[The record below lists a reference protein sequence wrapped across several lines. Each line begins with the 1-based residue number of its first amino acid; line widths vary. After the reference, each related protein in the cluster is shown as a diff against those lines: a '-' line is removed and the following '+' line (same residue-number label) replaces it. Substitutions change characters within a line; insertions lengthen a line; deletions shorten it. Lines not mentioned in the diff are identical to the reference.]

1 MCLITL
7 FKEGGGSVA
16 RSKVGQ
22 VRRRTQIR
30 HRQKRRLK
38 NKKLM
43 LQEESVE
50 KKDALDFAR
59 SGGHFESKRRRH

>member
-1 MCLITL
+1 M
-7 FKEGGGSVA
+7 A

-38 NKKLM
+38 KKRRM
-43 LQEESVE
+43 LHEEVVE
-50 KKDALDFAR
+50 KKDALDFAV
-59 SGGHFESKRRRH
+59 SGGQFESNRRRR